1 MSERALRK
9 TLTGIVVSDKMDKTV
24 VVAIQ
29 DNVKH
34 PLYKK
39 IVKRTVKFKAHDENN
54 ACNVGDRV
62 SIMETRPM
70 SKDKRRRV
78 VEIIEK
84 AK

>member
-1 MSERALRK
+1 MSERNHRK
-9 TLTGIVVSDKMDKTV
+9 TRVGKVVSDKMDKTV

-39 IVKRTVKFKAHDENN
+39 IIKNTIRLKAHDENN
-54 ACNVGDRV
+54 TCGIGDRV
-62 SIMETRPM
+62 LVMETRPL
-70 SKDKRRRV
+70 SKDKRWRV

>member
-62 SIMETRPM
+62 SIMDTRPM
-70 SKDKRRRV
+70 SKDKRWRV